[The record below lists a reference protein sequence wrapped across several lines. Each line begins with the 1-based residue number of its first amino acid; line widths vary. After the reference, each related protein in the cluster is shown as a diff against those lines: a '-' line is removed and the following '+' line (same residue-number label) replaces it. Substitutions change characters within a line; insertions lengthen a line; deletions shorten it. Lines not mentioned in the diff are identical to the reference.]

1 MNTSHLPNID
11 PADRTLIETAIELR
25 FDLHA
30 LRDPASPH
38 PAQHSF
44 LSLAIWINQ
53 PHIQAATD
61 IYLAAIHRAACCA
74 HSLDIATHIAGLKSL
89 FLTAIKL
96 LQQTSDLPSD
106 PLQAPKAARD
116 LRSTIREARLI
127 SAALKSLT
135 RPPRT
140 PSPRRAKTSISSP
153 HHTNHSTDLPPDTS
167 TDPSTISSAAPTPL
181 AHPSTPNQAHAPTN
195 RNASAPDLATSI
207 NHELNLLRSD
217 LADLHSDWSSN
228 ASNPAESLQ
237 LQPAS

>member
-1 MNTSHLPNID
+1 MNTSHLPNLD
-11 PADRTLIETAIELR
+11 PADRTLIETAIERR

-30 LRDPASPH
+30 LRDPASSH

-89 FLTAIKL
+89 FLNIIKL
-96 LQQTSDLPSD
+96 LQQTPDLPSD
-106 PLQAPKAARD
+106 PLQAQKSARD

-127 SAALKSLT
+127 SSALKSLT
-135 RPPRT
+135 RAPRT
-140 PSPRRAKTSISSP
+140 PSPRRSNIPTSSP
-153 HHTNHSTDLPPDTS
+153 LHTNELTDLSADPASTSSPLDHPP
-167 TDPSTISSAAPTPL
+167 
-181 AHPSTPNQAHAPTN
+181 TPNQAHAPTT
-195 RNASAPDLATSI
+195 RNASVPDLATSI

-217 LADLHSDWSSN
+217 LADLHSDWSGDSP
-228 ASNPAESLQ
+228 NPAESLQ
-237 LQPAS
+237 LQTAS